1 MPLRNL
7 FYYEHFRPIRT
18 SLRKTG
24 SYVQETGN
32 GLLQLLCA
40 LTIGAHKKDDAGEG
54 IFFLLYGAYCTQQ
67 HAYVCSCMCAARGSK
82 QRNLHAHA
90 GVHFFPGPIRPRVP
104 AREGCVRNNFP
115 RAAEEKADVFKKEK
129 DFFTLA
135 TVVCGSGAAGG
146 MKFKK
151 PFDLLFNYVPFLRRD
166 CCHRSL
172 LLLITSTCWQ

>member
-1 MPLRNL
+1 VPLRNL

-40 LTIGAHKKDDAGEG
+40 LTIGAHKKDDDDAGEG

-67 HAYVCSCMCAARGSK
+67 HAYVCSSARGSK
-82 QRNLHAHA
+82 EPICAHTHA
-90 GVHFFPGPIRPRVP
+90 GRRAFFSRPQTVP

-115 RAAEEKADVFKKEK
+115 PAAEEKADVFKKEK

-135 TVVCGSGAAGG
+135 TVVCGSRAAGG
-146 MKFKK
+146 TKFKM

-166 CCHRSL
+166 CCRSL